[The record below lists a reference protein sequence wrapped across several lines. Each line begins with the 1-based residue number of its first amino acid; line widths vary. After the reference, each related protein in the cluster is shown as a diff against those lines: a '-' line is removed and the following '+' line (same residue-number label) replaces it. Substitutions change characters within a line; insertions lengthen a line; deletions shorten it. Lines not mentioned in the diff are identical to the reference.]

1 MSTFHAT
8 KSALRVIQLFPC
20 LSVWFREEL
29 VQVINEVYSMIV
41 RWVQNSVY
49 FPSVRKIA
57 RHLEGRRDK
66 RIDRLQLRACR
77 MRIVGKQI
85 QVIECKEDC
94 KIFENKI
101 AQLRLRYPSVRK
113 IARHSEGCR
122 NIDGTHIQGTE
133 CKEDCKMLENKIAQ
147 LRLRYPSV
155 RKIAR
160 HLEGRRDT
168 IKPKGLRSRMR
179 IR

>member
-1 MSTFHAT
+1 MSTFHAA

-113 IARHSEGCR
+113 IARHLEGC
-122 NIDGTHIQGTE
+122 
-133 CKEDCKMLENKIAQ
+133 
-147 LRLRYPSV
+147 
-155 RKIAR
+155 
-160 HLEGRRDT
+160 RDT

-179 IR
+179 IC